1 MQRHGHCCHVISV
14 PPLVLVFALA
24 LELAPA
30 LALAL
35 ALVLVLV
42 LVRVRVRVRVPTGE
56 EMRGWM
62 VCVGGCRCPDFRGG
76 ATLVSSLS
84 N

>member
-14 PPLVLVFALA
+14 PPLVLVLALA

-42 LVRVRVRVRVPTGE
+42 LVRVRVRVPTGG

-62 VCVGGCRCPDFRGG
+62 VCGGLQVPRFLWGRH
-76 ATLVSSLS
+76 ARLIS
-84 N
+84 